1 MPVSAAERRF
11 VLNNLTRLAE
21 ADIQQMWRAAELQTD
36 VEFAAY
42 VTQAFPEIVDPYQ
55 QLAAQTGATF
65 FEEDFPEITQPPLL
79 MPPLPPEQLAT
90 SAQWA
95 LGADGVEA
103 ISRMAGTAQ
112 RAIYDGERNTTAIN
126 ASRNGMRWVRVARP
140 NACAFCRMLASRT
153 AMDNTYRAGAVF
165 DEESGE
171 YKLKVVGRSV
181 SLSLGDRR
189 QVQAGYMTREEA
201 LQRRD
206 EMQQVY
212 QINSRFG
219 KKGEARTK
227 RLRGSRNYG
236 DDYHDECRCTAK
248 AIPVGVEPMD
258 YLSSTE
264 PQFADLAAQ
273 WNNEYIKAANA
284 AESGDPKKILAEWR
298 TFGDDIA

>member
-21 ADIQQMWRAAELQTD
+21 ADIQKMWRAAELQTD

-65 FEEDFPEITQPPLL
+65 FEEDFPEIVKPPLL
-79 MPPLPPEQLAT
+79 VPPLPPEQLAT

-165 DEESGE
+165 DEESGAADE
-171 YKLKVVGRSV
+171 LLAHDFFRKTRGEAGRAVIKIAALRKRAAIIFFVVGR
-181 SLSLGDRR
+181 
-189 QVQAGYMTREEA
+189 AP
-201 LQRRD
+201 
-206 EMQQVY
+206 
-212 QINSRFG
+212 F
-219 KKGEARTK
+219 
-227 RLRGSRNYG
+227 
-236 DDYHDECRCTAK
+236 
-248 AIPVGVEPMD
+248 IPVI
-258 YLSSTE
+258 
-264 PQFADLAAQ
+264 
-273 WNNEYIKAANA
+273 NI
-284 AESGDPKKILAEWR
+284 I
-298 TFGDDIA
+298 FGHG